1 VVNGSRDQHEGQG
14 EVSPTSTS
22 TASQLQSYVGAGDE
36 KKDHTNDETSR
47 GDMLRR
53 ALLEAGV
60 PGQISLPV
68 LTSHSNSTN
77 PNTFPSSSFSFSI
90 SFSQSPCP
98 PDGLKRQQQHSILT
112 VVPAKQRKNADRSTP
127 SPSTSSSDAGEPSAD
142 SKRLKEWREKTDSEI
157 AEVERVLEE
166 TSAKIDSEE
175 LEVIKLNNVL
185 AGRRGK
191 TTVSDTEHFFSQQAE
206 KLERKSEIDSLS
218 EEINRKMRSQNKSKY
233 LALSR
238 ELFAARKE
246 YLSLVQKE
254 KKEVQ
259 AVIFST

>member
-1 VVNGSRDQHEGQG
+1 VVNGSEDQLEGQG

-22 TASQLQSYVGAGDE
+22 SASQLQSYVGAGDE
-36 KKDHTNDETSR
+36 KQDHTNDETSP
-47 GDMLRR
+47 GDIMSR
-53 ALLEAGV
+53 ALLVAGIPPQH
-60 PGQISLPV
+60 PGQNTLPIS
-68 LTSHSNSTN
+68 TTTSTN
-77 PNTFPSSSFSFSI
+77 SNTSFYFSFSI
-90 SFSQSPCP
+90 SPTPFSPN
-98 PDGLKRQQQHSILT
+98 GLKRQQQNSILT

-127 SPSTSSSDAGEPSAD
+127 SPSDAGELSAD
-142 SKRLKEWREKTDSEI
+142 SKRLKEWREKTGSEI
-157 AEVERVLEE
+157 AEVEKALEE

-191 TTVSDTEHFFSQQAE
+191 TTVSDTEHFFTLQAE
-206 KLERKSEIDSLS
+206 KLERKSKIDSLS

-254 KKEVQ
+254 KQEVQ

>member
-1 VVNGSRDQHEGQG
+1 VVNGSEDQLEGQG

-22 TASQLQSYVGAGDE
+22 SASQLQSYVGAGDE
-36 KKDHTNDETSR
+36 KQDHNNDETSP

-53 ALLEAGV
+53 ALLVAGI
-60 PGQISLPV
+60 PGHNTLPIS
-68 LTSHSNSTN
+68 TTTSTN
-77 PNTFPSSSFSFSI
+77 ANTFPSFSI
-90 SFSQSPCP
+90 SFSLSSTPFS
-98 PDGLKRQQQHSILT
+98 PDGLKRQQQNSCFT

-127 SPSTSSSDAGEPSAD
+127 SPSDAGELSAD
-142 SKRLKEWREKTDSEI
+142 SKRLKEWREKTGSEI
-157 AEVERVLEE
+157 AEVEKALEE

-191 TTVSDTEHFFSQQAE
+191 TTVSDTEHFFTLQAE
-206 KLERKSEIDSLS
+206 KLERKSKIDSLS

-254 KKEVQ
+254 KQEVQ

>member
-1 VVNGSRDQHEGQG
+1 VVNGNEDQLEGQG
-14 EVSPTSTS
+14 EVNSTSTS
-22 TASQLQSYVGAGDE
+22 SASQLQSYVGAGDE
-36 KKDHTNDETSR
+36 KQDHTNDETSP

-60 PGQISLPV
+60 PGQITLPV

-77 PNTFPSSSFSFSI
+77 PNTFPSFSFSI
-90 SFSQSPCP
+90 SFSQSPSP
-98 PDGLKRQQQHSILT
+98 PDGLKRPQQNSILT

-127 SPSTSSSDAGEPSAD
+127 SPSTPSSSDAGELSAD
-142 SKRLKEWREKTDSEI
+142 SKRLKEWREKSDSEI